1 MYKSLREYIERLERE
16 GELLRISTQVDTELE
31 ITEITDR
38 ISKCEGGGKALLFEN
53 TSTKFP
59 VVTNIMGSERRI
71 TMALGIDRAEELTER
86 IDALLR
92 EATSPKNTI
101 WDKLRT
107 LPLLADMSQWLPTT
121 SNSRGECQEVILRG
135 EKVDLSQ
142 LPILKCWSCDGGRF
156 VTLPMVNTIN
166 PETGQRN
173 VGMYRMQVLDRE
185 TTGMHWHIHKTGA
198 RHYESYRERGERMPV
213 SVAIGGDPAYTYAAT
228 APMPDNMDEYL
239 LAGFLRRSNVKLVKC
254 VTNDIY
260 VPSDCD
266 FVLEGYV
273 DPAEEKIVEG
283 PFGDHTGFYSLQ
295 DLYPKFHITAITHR
309 RNAIYPATIV
319 GVPPQEDAYIAIAT
333 ERIFVSPIR
342 FAMLPEV
349 ADMTMPDAGTAHNIA
364 MVSIRRRYAG
374 QSRKVIQ
381 SMWGAGQMMFNK
393 YLVVADHHTNLR
405 DNSQM
410 AELLRRVDLTQSVV
424 RSEGVYDVL
433 DHATATNGYGG
444 KLALDLTDILDCH
457 TRQRTDHTLNYT
469 IADGV
474 EANEEWV
481 AEWGVLVL
489 YASPE
494 SDLQPI
500 EVSGVNFVATF
511 DSAAKNMSGYD
522 LVWLAAANSDPRRDI
537 TITEGGT
544 MVIDARSK
552 RPDRDGNPA
561 RFPNVVTSTL
571 ETIELVDRRWS
582 EYDIGDIVESPSR
595 HYRDLLLSDR
605 EDWSIGEESK

>member
-1 MYKSLREYIERLERE
+1 MYRSLRDYIERLERE
-16 GELLRISTQVDTELE
+16 GELIRIKTPVTTELE

-38 ISKCEGGGKALLFEN
+38 VSKCEGGGKALLFEN
-53 TSTKFP
+53 TSTSIP
-59 VVTNIMGSERRI
+59 VVTNMMGSERRI
-71 TMALGIDRAEELTER
+71 SMALGIEHVEELTER

-92 EATSPKNTI
+92 EATSPKNSI

-107 LPLLADMSQWLPTT
+107 LPMLAEMSQWLPST
-121 SNSRGECQEVILRG
+121 STSRGECQEVILRG
-135 EKVDLSQ
+135 EGVDLDKI
-142 LPILKCWSCDGGRF
+142 PVLKCWNCDGGRF

-173 VGMYRMQVLDRE
+173 VGMYRMQILDKQ

-239 LAGFLRRSNVKLVKC
+239 LAGFLRRSKVKLVKC

-273 DPAEEKIVEG
+273 DPSEDKFVEG

-309 RNAIYPATIV
+309 RDAIYPATIV

-393 YLVVADHHTNLR
+393 YLVVTDNDTNLR
-405 DNSQM
+405 DASQM
-410 AELLRRVDLTQSVV
+410 AKLLRTIDLRSSVV

-433 DHATATNGYGG
+433 DHATSTNGYGG
-444 KLALDLTDILDCH
+444 KLALDLTEWESRH
-457 TRQRTDHTLNYT
+457 RTERPLKYELPIGFTSC
-469 IADGV
+469 
-474 EANEEWV
+474 EEWV
-481 AEWGVLVL
+481 AEWGVLAL
-489 YASPE
+489 YTSPE
-494 SDLQPI
+494 GEIDVVDLEAI
-500 EVSGVNFVATF
+500 EGVNFVVIFDESATT
-511 DSAAKNMSGYD
+511 MRPYD
-522 LVWLAAANSDPRRDI
+522 LLWLAAANSDPRRDV
-537 TITEGGT
+537 TLSRSGVM
-544 MVIDARSK
+544 MVDARSK
-552 RPDRDGNPA
+552 RPGKEGNPA
-561 RFPNVVTSTL
+561 RFPNVVNSTP
-571 ETIELVDRRWS
+571 ETIDLVDRRWE
-582 EYDIGDIVESPSR
+582 EYGIGEFVESPSR
-595 HYRDLLLSDR
+595 HYRALLLSDR
-605 EDWSIGEESK
+605 EDW